1 LYSTDCAGKDSEAE
15 ECFQTALATV
25 ETVAGRG
32 HPETAFALGAY
43 ASFLKYATA
52 EAATVLEGM
61 QTPVMLSHML
71 LSCKRFLL
79 PLLQ

>member
-1 LYSTDCAGKDSEAE
+1 MNCAGKDSEAE

-43 ASFLKYATA
+43 AAFLK
-52 EAATVLEGM
+52 
-61 QTPVMLSHML
+61 
-71 LSCKRFLL
+71 
-79 PLLQ
+79 